1 MAVALKARFKV
12 FLYPVLIVLVALL
25 LFFYFISTKSVQ
37 PKVEVKEKVW
47 MVESMGVTFERLS
60 PVHRLYG
67 KVESF
72 SMVQAAAPVSGVID
86 KVWVKEGA
94 LVKQG
99 EPLVSM
105 ALADLEIPLQQAKAD
120 VADAKAQ
127 AALQKLVDKANKQRL
142 THEQSVLALKQTTVQ
157 RTLQLINKDLASQAD
172 LDQVKEALVRQEYVV
187 VGAQLAV
194 EEGGVKIQQIQARL
208 AKAQAIMAQA
218 KLNLKRGQVVAPYDA
233 RVIKVAV
240 SEGSRVN
247 MGTVLVSFYG
257 LNSLELRAKLPVTIL
272 AQVQLSLDKGVL
284 LEAFYQQEEQRIS
297 LPLSR
302 LAGEATTSGL
312 DAFFTIPITLTQVRP
327 GDLMEVSLQ
336 GELLDRVMA
345 IPYSALYGRNQVY
358 IIQEGRLQAQAVQL
372 LGEVLHDGALW
383 ALISPR
389 VKGTNGRILD
399 EQDRIC
405 ITHLPNAVT
414 GLKVSEVVQ

>member
-37 PKVEVKEKVW
+37 PEVEVKEKVW

-72 SMVQAAAPVSGVID
+72 SMVQAAAPISGVID

-105 ALADLEIPLQQAKAD
+105 ALADLEIPLQQARAD

-142 THEQSVLALKQTTVQ
+142 THEKSVLALKQTTVQ

-208 AKAQAIMAQA
+208 AKARAIMAQA

-247 MGTVLVSFYG
+247 MGTVFVSFYG
-257 LNSLELRAKLPVTIL
+257 LNFLELRAKLPVTIL

-336 GELLDRVMA
+336 GESLDRVMA

-372 LGEVLHDGALW
+372 LGEVLRDGALW

-389 VKGTNGRILD
+389 VKSTNGRMLD